1 MRFSRLFLWAMLVG
15 AAWLFRVF
23 YHAWPGPWIF
33 ACVVALPPVLFL
45 LSLPSML
52 GLRLQLEGPG
62 RVVRGTDADYT
73 IRFSN
78 ARLLPVRSVMV
89 QLELLNRYTEKQ
101 THESYRL
108 HNLESAR
115 IMLPLPTEECG
126 VLRCRVIRCEVYDPL
141 GIFVIKRRFDAE
153 LSCAVLPEAQ
163 KAQVDLD
170 AALDA
175 FRVLKPK
182 PGGGFAEEYDLRDYR
197 PGDQLNSIHWK
208 LSSKTDRLIVKEALT
223 PENCDVFLVLEQPG
237 THDEGLA
244 VLRWLSAELFLREEP
259 HIIAAD
265 SLYPAGDESEADAAL
280 VSLLSHPMRPPCSF
294 DRRRA
299 RCVFR
304 VCGSEVLVE

>member
-1 MRFSRLFLWAMLVG
+1 MLVG

-33 ACVVALPPVLFL
+33 ACTVALPPVLFL

-52 GLRLQLEGPG
+52 GLKLQLEGPG
-62 RVVRGTDADYT
+62 RVVRGTNAEYT

-78 ARLLPVRSVMV
+78 ERLLPVRSVMV
-89 QLELLNRYTEKQ
+89 HLELLNRYTEKL

-115 IMLPLPTEECG
+115 IRLSLPTEECG
-126 VLRCRVIRCEVYDPL
+126 VISCRVTRCVLLDPL
-141 GIFVIKRRFDAE
+141 GLFAIKRRFDTE

-163 KAQVDLD
+163 KARVDID

-175 FRVLKPK
+175 LRVLRPK
-182 PGGGFAEEYDLRDYR
+182 PGGGFAEDYDLRDYR
-197 PGDQLNSIHWK
+197 PGDLPNSIHWK
-208 LSSKTDRLIVKEALT
+208 LSSKTDKLIVKEALT
-223 PENCDVFLVLEQPG
+223 PENCDIFLVLEQSG

-280 VSLLSHPMRPPCSF
+280 ISLLSSPMRPPCAF

-304 VCGSEVLVE
+304 VCGSEVFAA